1 MNKRFEPVH
10 RPARGLAVLLL
21 ACGLAVPAAADTL
34 ALPAG
39 EFDPPT
45 TARLLAH
52 GSLRTFVGAL
62 SAAGEQVVRIRH
74 GGGEIPA
81 RRAEGVRDALVALG
95 LPSARIELMPAA
107 AGADEIIL
115 ETVSGEK
122 GR

>member
-1 MNKRFEPVH
+1 MNNRSVANR
-10 RPARGLAVLLL
+10 RPRQWLAGLLF
-21 ACGLAVPAAADTL
+21 ACAAPPLAAATL
-34 ALPAG
+34 AIPAG
-39 EFDPPT
+39 ELEPPT
-45 TARLLAH
+45 TARVLAH
-52 GSLRTFVGAL
+52 PGLRLFVAGL
-62 SAAGEQVVRIRH
+62 DGGGEQVVRIRH
-74 GGGEIPA
+74 GGGEVPA